1 MAIKIFNEQ
10 VQKDYIEHEI
20 FHASQESYPLMKYD
34 EDYGGKKPFEKV
46 RFFSVGLNPSL
57 TGDAITILN
66 DLRKSH
72 GSFDNVKE
80 LTEYQNELK
89 YSKQE
94 KSKQIP
100 YFKRIDGFFK
110 EISGSN
116 TFKDSVFHYDFCQL
130 RKTNSNKIKPVIK
143 NNFKLLFGHFSQ
155 IIQIVNPE
163 VIFIFNGFLSSLL
176 LEKKFTTPK
185 PDKKNGCYFL
195 KGMNHSPKIVLANQL
210 SGGATSKV
218 HKELLI
224 WHSKRLI
231 NE

>member
-20 FHASQESYPLMKYD
+20 FHPSQESYPLMKYD
-34 EDYGGKKPFEKV
+34 EDYGSVKPFEKV

-57 TGDAITILN
+57 TDPAKTKL
-66 DLRKSH
+66 DELRKSNE
-72 GSFDNVKE
+72 SFDNVKE
-80 LTEYQNELK
+80 LTDYQNELK
-89 YSKQE
+89 Y
-94 KSKQIP
+94 SKQIP

-130 RKTNSNKIKPVIK
+130 RQTESNKVKPVIK
-143 NNFKLLFGHFSQ
+143 DNFKLLSGHFSQ

-176 LEKKFTTPK
+176 LEKKFTTTK

-195 KGMNHSPKIVLANQL
+195 KGMDRSPKIVLANQL
-210 SGGATSKV
+210 SRGATSKV